1 LQTDAAS
8 ANVRNGVLIRR
19 TKEDASLVHLL
30 FTQEIAP
37 VKYFMRFGVL
47 AASLVL
53 FGVRVQA
60 ARSDELPVEYRATV
74 SKGLEWLV
82 KMQQRDGHWEG
93 HGGQYQGAM
102 TALCGM
108 AFLMEGSTLHD
119 GKYAANLRKAVDWM
133 MDHGQNNGLLGNAHR
148 ANERER
154 YMYGHG
160 FGLLFLASVYGEEED
175 SDRRKRLEGILNRGV
190 QFTGKAQTSRGGWG
204 YVANGCNTE
213 GDDLDEGS
221 VTITQVQALR
231 AARNAGI
238 SVPGIIIDKAI
249 TYLKKSTGPNGG
261 VIYSLGMGRRD
272 ERAALTAAAVAC
284 GFSLGEYQSPLV
296 KGWIKSCQNTIR
308 PLGVGSGRI
317 GHDEYTHYYYAQ
329 VLYMLGED
337 GYAKL
342 FPNSGQHDRLSWSKY
357 RKTTF
362 DSLAKLQS
370 EEGSWNSSATWG
382 YVGPIYTT
390 ALSLSILQLDK
401 ATLPIYQR

>member
-1 LQTDAAS
+1 L
-8 ANVRNGVLIRR
+8 V
-19 TKEDASLVHLL
+19 ASLLPGAVLHSLRAEEL
-30 FTQEIAP
+30 AP
-37 VKYFMRFGVL
+37 
-47 AASLVL
+47 
-53 FGVRVQA
+53 
-60 ARSDELPVEYRATV
+60 PYRTAVT
-74 SKGLEWLV
+74 KGLDWLA

-93 HGGQYQGAM
+93 NGGQYQGAM

-108 AFLMEGSTLHD
+108 ALLMEGSTIHD
-119 GKYAANLRKAVDWM
+119 GKYAATVRKAVDWM
-133 MDHGQNNGLLGNAHR
+133 MDHAQGNGLLGNIHQ
-148 ANERER
+148 ANQRER

-160 FGLLFLASVYGEEED
+160 FGLLFLACVYGEEED
-175 SDRRKRLEGILNRGV
+175 SERRKKLEELLDRGV

-238 SVPGIIIDKAI
+238 SVPGSIIDKAI
-249 TYLKKSTGPNGG
+249 RYLKRSTGPGGG

-272 ERAALTAAAVAC
+272 ERPALTAAAVAC
-284 GFSLGEYQSPLV
+284 GFSLGEYQSAMV
-296 KGWIKSCQNTIR
+296 KGWIKACQNLIR
-308 PLGVGSGRI
+308 PLGAGSGRM

-337 GYAKL
+337 GYRKL
-342 FPNSGQHDRLSWSKY
+342 FPDSNPHDRLSWSQY

-362 DSLAKLQS
+362 DTLVRLQS
-370 EEGSWNSSATWG
+370 SEGSWNSSATWG

-390 ALSLSILQLDK
+390 ALSLAILQLDK
-401 ATLPIYQR
+401 GTLPIYQR

>member
-1 LQTDAAS
+1 MAA
-8 ANVRNGVLIRR
+8 
-19 TKEDASLVHLL
+19 LL
-30 FTQEIAP
+30 FAQEFTP
-37 VKYFMRFGVL
+37 VKYSTRFGVL
-47 AASLVL
+47 TAGSLVL
-53 FGVRVQA
+53 WGVGCYPVRA
-60 ARSDELPVEYRATV
+60 DELSAEFRQSVT
-74 SKGLEWLV
+74 KGLDWLV

-93 HGGQYQGAM
+93 NGGQYQGAM
-102 TALCGM
+102 TALSGM
-108 AFLMEGSTLHD
+108 ALLMEGSTIRD
-119 GKYAANLRKAVDWM
+119 GKYAANVRKAVDWM
-133 MDHGQNNGLLGNAHR
+133 MTHSQNNGLLGNSNR

-160 FGLLFLASVYGEEED
+160 FGLLFLACVYGEEED
-175 SDRRKRLEGILNRGV
+175 SERRTKLEDILNRGV

-204 YVANGCNTE
+204 YVANGCNVE

-221 VTITQVQALR
+221 VTITQAQALR

-238 SVPGIIIDKAI
+238 SVPGSIIDKAI
-249 TYLKKSTGPNGG
+249 GYLKKSTGPGG
-261 VIYSLGMGRRD
+261 GIIYSLGMGRRD
-272 ERAALTAAAVAC
+272 ERAALTAAAIAC
-284 GFSLGEYQSPLV
+284 GFSLGEYQSPMV

-308 PLGVGSGRI
+308 TLGVGSGRI

-342 FPNSGQHDRLSWSKY
+342 FPESNEHDRLTWSKY

-362 DSLAKLQS
+362 AALVKLQS
-370 EEGSWNSSATWG
+370 SDGSWNSSATWG

>member
-1 LQTDAAS
+1 
-8 ANVRNGVLIRR
+8 
-19 TKEDASLVHLL
+19 
-30 FTQEIAP
+30 
-37 VKYFMRFGVL
+37 VKYATRLGVL
-47 AASLVL
+47 AVSIVVSGA
-53 FGVRVQA
+53 GWQAVRA
-60 ARSDELPVEYRATV
+60 DEIPAEYRAAITR
-74 SKGLEWLV
+74 GLEWLV

-93 HGGQYQGAM
+93 NGGQYQGAM

-108 AFLMEGSTLHD
+108 AFLMEGSTIHD
-119 GKYAANLRKAVDWM
+119 GKYAANVRKAVDWM
-133 MDHGQNNGLLGNAHR
+133 MSHAQNNGMLGNSNR

-160 FGLLFLASVYGEEED
+160 FSLLFLACVYGEEED
-175 SDRRKRLEGILNRGV
+175 SDRRTKLEDILNRGV

-204 YVANGCNTE
+204 YVAGGCNTE

-221 VTITQVQALR
+221 VTITQAQALR

-238 SVPGIIIDKAI
+238 SVPGSIIDKAI

-296 KGWIKSCQNTIR
+296 KGWIKACQNTIR
-308 PLGVGSGRI
+308 PLGAGGGRI
-317 GHDEYTHYYYAQ
+317 GHDEYTHYYFAQ
-329 VLYMLGED
+329 VMYMLGED
-337 GYAKL
+337 GFAKL
-342 FPNSGQHDRLSWSKY
+342 FPESNQNDRLTWSKY
-357 RKTTF
+357 KKTTF
-362 DSLAKLQS
+362 ETLAKLQS
-370 EEGSWNSSATWG
+370 GDGSWNSSATWG

-401 ATLPIYQR
+401 GTLPIYQR